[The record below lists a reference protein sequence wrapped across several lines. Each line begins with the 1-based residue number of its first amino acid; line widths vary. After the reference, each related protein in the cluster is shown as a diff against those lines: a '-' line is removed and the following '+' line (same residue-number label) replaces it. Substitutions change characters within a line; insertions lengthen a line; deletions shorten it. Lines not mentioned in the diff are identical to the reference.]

1 MAGITQI
8 NTIGRWLKQNF
19 GEKVVKLSIDGGF
32 TCPNRDGSIGH
43 GGCIF
48 CSPEGSGE
56 LSSNIKDQISLL
68 SKKWPNV
75 KSYIAYFQS
84 HTNTYAPA
92 EELRKK
98 YYEALNTPGMVGI
111 AIATRPD
118 CLPEDV
124 LNLLSELNEKTFLWV
139 ELGLQT
145 IHGDRINRG
154 YTLDVYDKSFT
165 ELKKRGI
172 RVVTHLILGLPEES
186 KEDMLSSVTYVTKQS
201 PFGIKL
207 HLMNVIKGSS
217 METLYPGYI
226 PFDSPEEYIN
236 LVCDIIETVPE
247 HITIHRLTGDVPRK
261 LLIAPTWSYK
271 KRTILNG
278 IAGELKKRGTH
289 QGSAL

>member
-98 YYEALNTPGMVGI
+98 YYEALNTTGMVGI

>member
-1 MAGITQI
+1 M
-8 NTIGRWLKQNF
+8 
-19 GEKVVKLSIDGGF
+19 
-32 TCPNRDGSIGH
+32 
-43 GGCIF
+43 
-48 CSPEGSGE
+48 
-56 LSSNIKDQISLL
+56 
-68 SKKWPNV
+68 
-75 KSYIAYFQS
+75 
-84 HTNTYAPA
+84 
-92 EELRKK
+92 
-98 YYEALNTPGMVGI
+98 
-111 AIATRPD
+111 
-118 CLPEDV
+118 
-124 LNLLSELNEKTFLWV
+124 
-139 ELGLQT
+139 
-145 IHGDRINRG
+145 
-154 YTLDVYDKSFT
+154 
-165 ELKKRGI
+165 
-172 RVVTHLILGLPEES
+172 ILGLPEES